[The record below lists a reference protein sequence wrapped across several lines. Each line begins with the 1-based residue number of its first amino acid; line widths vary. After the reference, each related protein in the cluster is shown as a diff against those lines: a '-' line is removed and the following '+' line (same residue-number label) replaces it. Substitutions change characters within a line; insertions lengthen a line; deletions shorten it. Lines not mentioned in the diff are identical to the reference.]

1 MGAEPTLAEL
11 EARIALIRQNISEL
25 IEQAAAYSGARDEDR
40 VADRIAEK
48 EEELAKLIKL
58 RDALTRK

>member
-58 RDALTRK
+58 RDPLLRK